1 MDIADHPDADC
12 SLLVGGGR
20 GVYCSRDVE
29 PESSVMIL
37 PLKHLI
43 TVDVAKNGCSV
54 GRLMQTE
61 EERGMSLIE
70 MNDEIICGDCGDG
83 GVDNLLTNAGDDG
96 QDEIEQSEV
105 SDGFPQSGKLGA
117 DKVDDPILI
126 EEGDEACEVW
136 GLDVSSPPHCYLA
149 VFILEDR

>member
-1 MDIADHPDADC
+1 M
-12 SLLVGGGR
+12 V
-20 GVYCSRDVE
+20 
-29 PESSVMIL
+29 L
-37 PLKHLI
+37 PLKYLI
-43 TVDVAKNGCSV
+43 SVDVAKNGCSV

-61 EERGMSLIE
+61 EERGMSLLE

-83 GVDNLLTNAGDDG
+83 GVDNLLTNAGADG
-96 QDEIEQSEV
+96 QDEMEQSEV
-105 SDGFPQSGKLGA
+105 SDEFPRKLGA
-117 DKVDDPILI
+117 DKVDPILI